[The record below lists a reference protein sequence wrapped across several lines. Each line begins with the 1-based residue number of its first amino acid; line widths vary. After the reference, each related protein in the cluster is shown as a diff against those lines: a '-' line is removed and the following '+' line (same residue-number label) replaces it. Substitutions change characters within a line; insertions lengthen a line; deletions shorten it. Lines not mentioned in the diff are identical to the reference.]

1 MLSSIGS
8 SAVNL
13 HSHSVHAITGIRL
26 CPRAQACLLSKGYGS
41 VVTMNGICILTG
53 WIGINMDG
61 WIGWW
66 IYLKLDLE
74 GGGKEIIN
82 EYWVFSTKEIING
95 C

>member
-1 MLSSIGS
+1 
-8 SAVNL
+8 
-13 HSHSVHAITGIRL
+13 
-26 CPRAQACLLSKGYGS
+26 
-41 VVTMNGICILTG
+41 MNGICILTG